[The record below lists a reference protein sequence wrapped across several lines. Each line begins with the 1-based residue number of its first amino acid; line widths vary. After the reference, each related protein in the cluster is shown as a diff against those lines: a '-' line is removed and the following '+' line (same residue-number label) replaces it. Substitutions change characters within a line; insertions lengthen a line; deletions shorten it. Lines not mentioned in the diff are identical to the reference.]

1 MTRREYDTEIIK
13 AIKESFEDR
22 FLLKIAE
29 DKETSFTMKE
39 IIELLDGEIEMYDY
53 PEMCANDEIK
63 VIPTGVA

>member
-1 MTRREYDTEIIK
+1 
-13 AIKESFEDR
+13 
-22 FLLKIAE
+22 
-29 DKETSFTMKE
+29 MKE